1 MLRIPAE
8 LAKFRG
14 ETADNNHERVRTPMA
29 TTPQHNGPAPVVFL
43 VDDEEPIREL
53 IGMALSGRGYTVHT
67 CAESRKAS
75 AMAAALPNAPD
86 LLITDI
92 HMAGLAGPDL
102 AAQMSVQ
109 FPGLRILFISGYANT
124 SGPASATLR
133 FKDAGYLRKPFSLQE
148 FRATVDKVL
157 TAKQ

>member
-1 MLRIPAE
+1 
-8 LAKFRG
+8 
-14 ETADNNHERVRTPMA
+14 MA

-102 AAQMSVQ
+102 AAQMSAQ
-109 FPGLRILFISGYANT
+109 FPGLRILFISAQAVFIAGISRDRGQGADREAMNRAAMDRLAVKRLQR
-124 SGPASATLR
+124 SGGQDM
-133 FKDAGYLRKPFSLQE
+133 F
-148 FRATVDKVL
+148 
-157 TAKQ
+157 